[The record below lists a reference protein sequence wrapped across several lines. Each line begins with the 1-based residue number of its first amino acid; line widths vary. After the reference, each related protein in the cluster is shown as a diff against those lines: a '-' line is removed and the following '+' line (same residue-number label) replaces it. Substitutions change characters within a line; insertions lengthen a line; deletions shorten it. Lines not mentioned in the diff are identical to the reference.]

1 VWTVS
6 ENVLKNDMNLNEI
19 LHNELLDL
27 PKSRNGKWFPKYVE
41 ETLNQYIELTK
52 DIDCPLCNLTPK
64 EIHDSIKRLCIAI
77 ITSVNYYFNG
87 HPYEAYE
94 SIANLLGKI
103 DNKEDY
109 CNKIL
114 KFHMLDKSQPLYRIR
129 VAEPNE
135 SFSRYEMFHV
145 PFELREKHVK
155 TQRYS
160 ITGLPCLYLSN
171 SIYVTWV
178 ELNKPNL
185 DKIHASLLVP
195 SDRNNCIL
203 IDLAHPNALRK
214 EYGENSYHLN
224 LLDYIITWPLV
235 FACSITT
242 EEKNNTFK
250 PEYIIP
256 QILLQYVRRNENIHG
271 IKYFSNSI
279 NYNEQNVGEFYNIAI
294 PVVEMKEKGHCNLL
308 KGAFN
313 MSESISIQKIDAALG
328 GQLTLDKANA
338 NYNVWVKEIEIIK
351 EKPFPYKYS
360 RFHDIE
366 KHLFLSKAKSI
377 DF

>member
-1 VWTVS
+1 
-6 ENVLKNDMNLNEI
+6 MNLNEI

-27 PKSRNGKWFPKYVE
+27 PKNRNGKWFPDFVE
-41 ETLNQYIELTK
+41 SILFQYMELTK
-52 DIDCPLCNLTPK
+52 DIECPQSKLSSK
-64 EIHDSIKRLCIAI
+64 EIHDSITKLCLAI
-77 ITSVNYYFNG
+77 NSSVKSYFVG

-94 SIANLLGKI
+94 SIAKLLGKT
-103 DNKEDY
+103 NSKEDY

-135 SFSRYEMFHV
+135 SFSRYDMFHV

-160 ITGLPCLYLSN
+160 IPGLPCLYLSN
-171 SIYVTWV
+171 SIYVTWA
-178 ELNKPNL
+178 EL
-185 DKIHASLLVP
+185 DKPDMSRIHASMLVP
-195 SDRNNCIL
+195 SERNNCIL
-203 IDLAHPNALRK
+203 IDIAHPNEIRK
-214 EYGENSYHLN
+214 VYGENSYHLD

-242 EEKNNTFK
+242 EEKNNNFK

-279 NYNEQNVGEFYNIAI
+279 NYNEQNIGEFYNIAI
-294 PVVEMKEKGHCNLL
+294 PVVELKEKGHCNLL
-308 KGAFN
+308 KGAFY
-313 MSESISIQKIDAALG
+313 MTESISMQKIDAALG

-338 NYNVWVKEIEIIK
+338 NYNVNVKEIEIIK

-366 KHLFLSKAKSI
+366 KHLFLSKATSI
-377 DF
+377 NF